1 MNIKKLGNV
10 ILAVKDLDK
19 SLEFYHEIIGLPIRN
34 QRRTWIDLGTS
45 GAMISLHPASITA
58 EHIGSS
64 IENGITL
71 GFLVGDIKS
80 AVEELKS
87 KDIKIHREIVERE
100 AGKNAIVLDPDDYLV
115 SLFEPSFK
123 DKAQQTSG
131 YQGFT
136 PA

>member
-1 MNIKKLGNV
+1 MNVKRLGNV
-10 ILAVKDLDK
+10 ILAVKDLDR
-19 SLEFYHEIIGLPIRN
+19 SLEFYHDIIGLPIKN
-34 QRRTWIDLGTS
+34 QRRAWVDLGTT
-45 GAMISLHPASITA
+45 GALISLHPASLTA

-64 IENGITL
+64 IDNGITI
-71 GFLVGDIKS
+71 GFLVGDINS

-87 KDIKIHREIVERE
+87 KGVKIYREISERE

-115 SLFEPSFK
+115 SLFEPIYK
-123 DKAQQTSG
+123 DKTQQTTG